1 MHAERK
7 EIIEKSYVYMNMKRN
22 WEYGV
27 NSMRHPEIKSST
39 EGHVST
45 ILAARL
51 TSRPMTW
58 SEECSNTIGQLRG
71 YAASGGNVQNY
82 VEEILEKKSHAHTQA
97 IQLRKNGME
106 RKTRKC
112 DLASGGNEYMLP
124 RLESA
129 KYRSLRNYLGNEF
142 DHWI

>member
-1 MHAERK
+1 
-7 EIIEKSYVYMNMKRN
+7 
-22 WEYGV
+22 
-27 NSMRHPEIKSST
+27 MRHPEIKSST
-39 EGHVST
+39 EGHVSS

-82 VEEILEKKSHAHTQA
+82 VEEILEKKSHTHTQA
-97 IQLRKNGME
+97 IQLRKNEME

-124 RLESA
+124 GLESA

>member
-1 MHAERK
+1 
-7 EIIEKSYVYMNMKRN
+7 
-22 WEYGV
+22 
-27 NSMRHPEIKSST
+27 MRYPEIKSST

-51 TSRPMTW
+51 TSRPMAW
-58 SEECSNTIGQLRG
+58 SD
-71 YAASGGNVQNY
+71 

-97 IQLRKNGME
+97 MQLRKNGIE

-124 RLESA
+124 GLESA
-129 KYRSLRNYLGNEF
+129 KYRSLRNYLGNGF
-142 DHWI
+142 DHWS